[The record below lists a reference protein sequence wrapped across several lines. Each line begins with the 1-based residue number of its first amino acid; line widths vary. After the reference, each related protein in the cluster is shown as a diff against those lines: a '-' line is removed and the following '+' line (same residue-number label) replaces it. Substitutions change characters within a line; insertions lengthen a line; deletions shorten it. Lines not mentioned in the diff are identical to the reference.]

1 MASVES
7 IDIYK
12 TMPEHQSL
20 PLILPYF
27 GSDVKSDTSLFRK
40 GPLIDGQ

>member
-7 IDIYK
+7 IDIYQTTLK
-12 TMPEHQSL
+12 HQSL

-40 GPLIDGQ
+40 GPLTDGQ